1 MRVILEKIAEFAY
14 QYGKDGA
21 GMPSYRGNCEISVPK
36 ELMDGKKDE
45 K

>member
-1 MRVILEKIAEFAY
+1 MHVILEKIAEFAY

-21 GMPSYRGNCEISVPK
+21 RMPSFRGYCEIPVPK
-36 ELMDGKKDE
+36 ELMDGEDE